1 MSKKETMEDIKLL
14 NSIADREYYDKKGR
28 VPIVIAAQFNL
39 TNIADSL
46 IKDGADVNELGN
58 GNKTALFVA
67 ASRGYRYM
75 CGVLLEAGADPN
87 ISSYGVTPIG
97 IARQKKHPSVV
108 DLLSN
113 WNDKQE
119 DRKVK

>member
-1 MSKKETMEDIKLL
+1 MSKKEIMEDIKLL
-14 NSIADREYYDKKGR
+14 NSIADREYYGEKGR

-39 TNIADSL
+39 TNIVDNL

-58 GNKTALFVA
+58 QNKTALFTA
-67 ASRGYRYM
+67 ASRGHRYM

-87 ISSYGVTPIG
+87 ISSHGVTPIG
-97 IARQKKHPSVV
+97 IARQRKHLGVV
-108 DLLSN
+108 ELLSN
-113 WNDKQE
+113 WNDKHG